1 MKLLGL
7 RINEKYEALLNR
19 VLPSSFYPT
28 KPFNLNEV
36 DMDDLIAR
44 AVEDLASAGK
54 VTALTG
60 AGISTESGIPPF
72 RGKGG
77 LWERFDPMEIAHI
90 DALMRDPAKVWTILV
105 KEMKQIVDTA
115 QPNDAHKGLARLE
128 KMGKLETVITQ
139 NIDGLHQVAGNTDV
153 IEFHGTFA
161 WQRCMDCGLKYET
174 SKVDISEIPPRC
186 SCGGILR
193 PDAVFFGE
201 MIPQEALWRSR
212 QIASDCDVMLVVG
225 TSAVVQP
232 AALMPVIAKQNGAKV
247 IEINRER
254 TPLTDDIS
262 DYLIMG
268 RAGEIMNR
276 IIAVL
281 EEIS

>member
-1 MKLLGL
+1 MSSLSIYIRKT
-7 RINEKYEALLNR
+7 YEAILNR

-36 DMDDLIAR
+36 SMDDLITQA
-44 AVEDLASAGK
+44 AEDLAAAGK

-90 DALMRDPAKVWTILV
+90 DALMRDPARVWTILV

-115 QPNDAHKGLARLE
+115 EPNDAHKGLARLE
-128 KMGKLETVITQ
+128 EMGKLETIITQ
-139 NIDGLHQVAGNTDV
+139 NIDGLHQAAGSTDV

-161 WQRCMDCGLKYET
+161 WQRCMDCGQKYET

-186 SCGGILR
+186 SCSGILR

-201 MIPQEALWRSR
+201 MIPQDALWRSR

-232 AALMPVIAKQNGAKV
+232 AALMPVIAKESGARV
-247 IEINRER
+247 IEINAER
-254 TPLTDDIS
+254 TPLTGDIS

-268 RAGEIMNR
+268 SAGEIMSQ
-276 IIAVL
+276 IIAKL
-281 EEIS
+281 EEKL